1 MVKRS
6 NLGSLTKEPP
16 LAKLDATIKAI
27 RPGMAYAELLD
38 YAAEHTHPTAP
49 GLLSKRFLLLG
60 TNDAIIY
67 DRFLSLAAS
76 EGLESRRVRK
86 VMYLVWALRDERVR
100 RFICERV
107 AGRDGKWKISA
118 LKSLTNS
125 KFLEEWLNEASAR
138 KARSNIQFFLE
149 ETGIYDPTGSGT
161 IHLDLD
167 DGWLPEAMQVGAQH
181 EPDPATRAAMTSA
194 PVDFLIARGLHGLV
208 NATLEELGSLGVSP
222 LPEAEPLEDAVIEMP
237 RRPGRGKRWEPTEP
251 RARRKGGS
259 FEINYVAHERA
270 GRAHQFLERLMA
282 EAAASK
288 GYVALNNENID
299 LYFETPTGTV
309 LAEVK
314 SCHGN
319 NVHSQIRRGISQLFE
334 YRYYYREVLGENV
347 TMVLV
352 LEMPPPGDKAWL
364 FDFLRYLDIIPVWK
378 EPEGTRVITGAT
390 IPESLRGLVVP
401 A

>member
-1 MVKRS
+1 
-6 NLGSLTKEPP
+6 
-16 LAKLDATIKAI
+16 
-27 RPGMAYAELLD
+27 
-38 YAAEHTHPTAP
+38 
-49 GLLSKRFLLLG
+49 
-60 TNDAIIY
+60 
-67 DRFLSLAAS
+67 
-76 EGLESRRVRK
+76 
-86 VMYLVWALRDERVR
+86 
-100 RFICERV
+100 
-107 AGRDGKWKISA
+107 
-118 LKSLTNS
+118 
-125 KFLEEWLNEASAR
+125 
-138 KARSNIQFFLE
+138 
-149 ETGIYDPTGSGT
+149 
-161 IHLDLD
+161 
-167 DGWLPEAMQVGAQH
+167 
-181 EPDPATRAAMTSA
+181 
-194 PVDFLIARGLHGLV
+194 
-208 NATLEELGSLGVSP
+208 
-222 LPEAEPLEDAVIEMP
+222 
-237 RRPGRGKRWEPTEP
+237 
-251 RARRKGGS
+251 
-259 FEINYVAHERA
+259 
-270 GRAHQFLERLMA
+270 MA